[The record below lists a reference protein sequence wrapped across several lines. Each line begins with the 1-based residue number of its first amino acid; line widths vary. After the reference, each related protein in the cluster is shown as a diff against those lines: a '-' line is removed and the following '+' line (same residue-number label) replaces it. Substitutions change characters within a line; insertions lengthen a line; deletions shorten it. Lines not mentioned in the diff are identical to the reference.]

1 MKKTIKL
8 LPKNVINQIAA
19 GEVIQRPSSVVK
31 ELIDNSIDAQ
41 SSNIHLIIKNAGKNS
56 IQVIDDGIGMS
67 QQDAEACFERHSTSK
82 ISTTKDIFKIHTL
95 GFRGEGLA
103 SMASVSK
110 VILKT
115 KTKQDEL
122 GIKIILNQ
130 GILENKEEIV
140 YNNGTSI
147 EVKNLFFNIPARKV
161 FLKSNKV
168 ETKHIVDE
176 FFRASI
182 ANPSIN
188 FKMTS
193 DNLILYDLKS
203 GNLKQRLC
211 SLFGK
216 NFEEKIVPIE
226 EKTQVVNISGFLGK
240 PSFARKTRGEQ
251 FFFVNKRFIKAP
263 YLHHAVTN
271 AVEGL
276 LQQKMFLSYFIFFEL
291 DTTKIDINVHPSKT
305 EIKFEEEQIIY
316 SILSSSCRRSIG
328 KFNISPSIDFET
340 ETSFEVPTYNPKNI
354 AEPIIKINSNYNPFK
369 SNQKIEN
376 TKNWEKLFD
385 SNNYDIKEENSI
397 EIEKIIQIDNNYIL
411 CSLKNIEKG
420 NSTYIINQKKAH
432 QRIIFEKQLKA
443 LKKDNIVSQNLVNTE
458 KVELQPSD
466 IHLIEENE
474 KIFNQVGYDIKKI
487 TNNTIEVYSIPSSFI
502 FKDIKN
508 QIESFLEE
516 IKNNNLQIQNKELDL
531 IAKSIAYSSCITKNK
546 RLNDQEMIQLT
557 RSLFK
562 CESPFIGLDGK
573 PCVILFEPEKIFKL

>member
-41 SSNIHLIIKNAGKNS
+41 ASNIHLIIKNAGKNS
-56 IQVIDDGIGMS
+56 IQVIDDGIGMN
-67 QQDAEACFERHSTSK
+67 QQDAEVFFERHSTSK

-122 GIKIILNQ
+122 GTKIILNQ
-130 GILENKEEIV
+130 GKIEAKEEIV

-263 YLHHAVTN
+263 YLHHAITN

-340 ETSFEVPTYNPKNI
+340 ETSFEVPTYKPKNI
-354 AEPIIKINSNYNPFK
+354 AEPVIKINSNYNPFK

-376 TKNWEKLFD
+376 TKNWKKLFD

-443 LKKDNIVSQNLVNTE
+443 LKKDNIVSQTLVNTE

-487 TNNTIEVYSIPSSFI
+487 NNNTIEVFSIPSSFI
-502 FKDIKN
+502 FKNIKN